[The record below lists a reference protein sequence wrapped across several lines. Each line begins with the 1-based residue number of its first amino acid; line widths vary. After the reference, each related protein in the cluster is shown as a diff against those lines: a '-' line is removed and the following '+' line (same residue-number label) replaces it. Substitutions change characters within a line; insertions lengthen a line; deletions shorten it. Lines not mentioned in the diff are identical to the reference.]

1 MAAKRG
7 ELNMSFIIAAGML
20 LLALL
25 AGIVLDGSSI
35 RAQSAQSERAGVRR
49 HATSFHSGEWT

>member
-1 MAAKRG
+1 
-7 ELNMSFIIAAGML
+7 MSFIVAAGML

-35 RAQSAQSERAGVRR
+35 RTQSAQSERAGVRR
-49 HATSFHSGEWT
+49 HATSFQGGEWT

>member
-1 MAAKRG
+1 
-7 ELNMSFIIAAGML
+7 MSFIIAAGML